1 MKNLIGI
8 MLGIVVLVS
17 LSFAFGNGTATGFT
31 PHSEPVSEESRNL
44 IKTLLF
50 LGGYFTGIVSAVSFL
65 LYSFYNTFRQNKLI
79 ETKEEAEKKIE
90 EIVDDSIEVKPNDEL
105 ERINEKLKRR

>member
-31 PHSEPVSEESRNL
+31 MYSEPASEESRNL
-44 IKTLLF
+44 IKALLF
-50 LGGYFTGIVSAVSFL
+50 FGGYSTGIVSTISLL
-65 LYSFYNTFRQNKLI
+65 LYSFYHTFRLNKLI
-79 ETKEEAEKKIE
+79 EVKEEAEKKIE
-90 EIVDDSIEVKPNDEL
+90 EIVDKSIEVKVNDEI
-105 ERINEKLKRR
+105 EKINEELKRR